1 MHMLTRTTV
10 TLERQSNL
18 ASPQTVSSIFVFGI
32 LATVWYVQ
40 EEGSDYVREQVSPS
54 ASQVELSI
62 WVLKEL
68 SHKYVHL
75 RTAWK
80 GKRVSVKV
88 KGRREDSRVCGC
100 GYFCISADLKHT
112 YCFPLEKI
120 GPFVFA
126 STSSCSRGALS
137 MEAASGMK
145 METTSP
151 HRFGLYCYGCVKHD
165 TLHAGQCPA
174 WIKCGILHIS
184 AWAVT
189 NRNADEGYQ
198 TLAHFLVP
206 ILGSVNSPNYFHL

>member
-10 TLERQSNL
+10 TLEREFNL

-62 WVLKEL
+62 WVLNEL
-68 SHKYVHL
+68 SHKCVHL

-100 GYFCISADLKHT
+100 GYFCTSADLKT
-112 YCFPLEKI
+112 YLLFSI
-120 GPFVFA
+120 
-126 STSSCSRGALS
+126 
-137 MEAASGMK
+137 
-145 METTSP
+145 
-151 HRFGLYCYGCVKHD
+151 
-165 TLHAGQCPA
+165 
-174 WIKCGILHIS
+174 
-184 AWAVT
+184 
-189 NRNADEGYQ
+189 
-198 TLAHFLVP
+198 
-206 ILGSVNSPNYFHL
+206 